1 MKNVVALAN
10 VVLGA
15 STMILAITIF
25 TIGGYLAINNIVT
38 IGGLVASIQLLM
50 NIIEPTSNIA
60 ESYNNIN
67 STKPIR
73 ERINKIYNIKVVN
86 QSCEDN
92 SINEIDK
99 IDNIVLEN
107 VSYKYKNNSQYIL
120 NKINFIFQSG
130 KKYAIIGE
138 NGSGKSTL
146 LKIIGNIITDYEG
159 EISINGLRYKNVDEK
174 EIYNNISFIHQ
185 NSFLFNTSIKN
196 NILLFNNANNTNMK
210 NINEL
215 LDLLSLNN
223 EIKLNTNDD
232 NYSIRYNGE
241 HLSGGERQKIAI
253 MRALLRQKDMLLVDE
268 ANSELD
274 SNTSNKVMQI
284 IGELENTLSIVIT
297 HRIDESLKNFDYIV
311 LIEKGEI
318 SRCMKY
324 EELENLN
331 LCFT

>member
-1 MKNVVALAN
+1 M
-10 VVLGA
+10 
-15 STMILAITIF
+15 
-25 TIGGYLAINNIVT
+25 
-38 IGGLVASIQLLM
+38 
-50 NIIEPTSNIA
+50 
-60 ESYNNIN
+60 
-67 STKPIR
+67 
-73 ERINKIYNIKVVN
+73 
-86 QSCEDN
+86 
-92 SINEIDK
+92 
-99 IDNIVLEN
+99 
-107 VSYKYKNNSQYIL
+107 
-120 NKINFIFQSG
+120 
-130 KKYAIIGE
+130 
-138 NGSGKSTL
+138 
-146 LKIIGNIITDYEG
+146 
-159 EISINGLRYKNVDEK
+159 
-174 EIYNNISFIHQ
+174 
-185 NSFLFNTSIKN
+185 FNTSIKN

-232 NYSIRYNGE
+232 NYSIGYNGE

-253 MRALLRQKDMLLVDE
+253 MRALLRQKDVLLVDE
-268 ANSELD
+268 ANSALD

-318 SRCMKY
+318 SQCMKY

>member
-1 MKNVVALAN
+1 
-10 VVLGA
+10 
-15 STMILAITIF
+15 
-25 TIGGYLAINNIVT
+25 
-38 IGGLVASIQLLM
+38 M

-120 NKINFIFQSG
+120 NKINFIFKSG
-130 KKYAIIGE
+130 KNYAIIGE

-232 NYSIRYNGE
+232 NYSIGYNGE

-268 ANSELD
+268 ANSALD